1 MTGPRMLFDEMPS
14 EFAAGDVES
23 AVSLADE
30 VEQHEPGDLRS
41 LGTAL
46 AARGD
51 AERAT
56 RDAVGILAIVDGL
69 VCQLHLH
76 DVPHERWGGIP
87 LGPMIEMDGSAFPPY
102 VRSFPASVFGYLG
115 GRSKATKRD
124 DARARYGDFLWC
136 HRRSYPDAQAAIQ
149 AYRRAGLGSNP
160 DDAVQHMTAARYL
173 ARAAELSIALNFE
186 RAETADVLLAKVR
199 SAIKE
204 PGGGY
209 VWSLAH
215 ALGRLAQERAD
226 ESVATVQALIEA
238 ADQARGDS
246 HREKTLLESAEAI
259 AAALGRG
266 DLAHSARSL
275 YAEACEREADA
286 RVADGWLV
294 QVALVRDAIQ
304 AYERVGNGPAVQRLK
319 DRLAD
324 AAIQGE
330 GELQEVGAEVSISN
344 EVFRQAHDDA
354 AERIA
359 KDDGGLLRLPLILGV
374 WPHWSAIKGR
384 FDTARQEHPLQW
396 LGSRFTIETEG
407 RISSPPKNDV
417 ERDEAYLL
425 DFLSHEVQM
434 NAALA
439 MHLIGMLRESGAWSA
454 DAVVAAI
461 QTGDAR
467 LAAGAASGVRAFE
480 DGDYWTA
487 VHVLVPQFERGIRR
501 IGLGLSANVRR
512 LVEDQGLQV
521 ATLGVLLGDPTV
533 IKFLGEET
541 SQTLDAVFTRSR
553 GLNIRNNTAHGL
565 LDPAEDQGPKAY
577 LALMAVLTA
586 ALGLYLLGRTGGDGS
601 AGPSPD
607 PEPA

>member
-1 MTGPRMLFDEMPS
+1 MLFEEMPE
-14 EFAAGDVES
+14 EFGVADVQR
-23 AVSLADE
+23 ALSLAGE
-30 VEQHEPGDLRS
+30 VEKHETGDLRY
-41 LGTAL
+41 LGKAL
-46 AARGD
+46 VGRGD
-51 AERAT
+51 AERAA
-56 RDAVGILAIVDGL
+56 RDGVGILVIVDGL

-76 DVPHERWGGIP
+76 DVAHEHWGGIP
-87 LGPMIEMDGSAFPPY
+87 LGPMIEMDGRAFPPY
-102 VRSFPASVFGYLG
+102 VRSFPTSVFGYVEA
-115 GRSKATKRD
+115 RSQATQRD

-136 HRRSYPDAQAAIQ
+136 HRRSYPDAQTAIQ
-149 AYRRAGLGSNP
+149 SYRRAGLGSNP

-199 SAIKE
+199 SGINE
-204 PGGGY
+204 SGGSF

-215 ALGRLAQERAD
+215 ALGRLAQERPD
-226 ESVATVQALIEA
+226 ESVATVEALTEA
-238 ADQARGDS
+238 AKQARSDS

-259 AAALGRG
+259 AAAVGRG
-266 DLAHSARSL
+266 DLAHRARSL

-286 RVADGWLV
+286 RVGDGWLV

-324 AAIQGE
+324 AAVQAE
-330 GELQEVGAEVSISN
+330 GELHEVGAQVSIPN
-344 EVFRQAHDDA
+344 EVFQQAHDDA
-354 AERIA
+354 VERISTN
-359 KDDGGLLRLPLILGV
+359 DGGLLRLPFILGV
-374 WPHWSAIKGR
+374 WPSWSAVKTR
-384 FDTARQEHPLQW
+384 FETARQEHPLQW

-407 RISSPPKNDV
+407 RISSPPQNDA

-434 NAALA
+434 SAGLA
-439 MHLIGMLRESGAWSA
+439 MVLIGMMRESGAWSA
-454 DAVVAAI
+454 DAVVAAL

-467 LAAGAASGVRAFE
+467 LAAGAAAGVRAYE
-480 DGDYWTA
+480 EGDYWTA
-487 VHVLVPQFERGIRR
+487 VHVLVPQFERGIRS

-533 IKFLGEET
+533 GKFLGEEM
-541 SQTLDAVFTRSR
+541 SRTLEGVFTQAR
-553 GLNIRNNTAHGL
+553 GLNIRNNAAHGL
-565 LDPAEDQGPKAY
+565 LDPTEDQGPKAY

-586 ALGLYLLGRTGGDGS
+586 ALGLYLLGRAGDDRS
-601 AGPSPD
+601 AAPSPD
-607 PEPA
+607 PEHA